1 MPDQHT
7 RKVWLTVWVAALGY
21 FVDIYDLLLFIII
34 RIPSLRGIGITE
46 DAAIK
51 DYGILLLDIQML
63 GLLIGGLLWGILGD
77 KKGRLSVLFGSILIY
92 SLANIANGFVTNIT
106 QYAILRFIAG
116 IGLAGELGAGITLVN
131 EVMSKEN
138 RGYGVTIV
146 ASVGLLGAVAA
157 SLIGDSFDWRVAYWV
172 GGSMGLLLLLLRVGV
187 AESGLFHQS
196 KSEGAR
202 RGDLRLLWAKPGR
215 LRTYFYCILGTVP
228 VWYVIGLLIA
238 FSKEFGQ
245 MLGMSELPSPGRAIM
260 FTYLGLSVGDMLSG
274 VLSQKLKS
282 RKSVQYL
289 FMVLS
294 GLSSGVYLYV
304 TFSLTAFYVLCFV
317 MGIFAGYW
325 VISITSASE
334 QFGTNLRA
342 TVTTTVPNFVRGSL
356 VLITLAYS
364 ALEGQI
370 GMLSAALWVGLLCYA
385 LAIFSVSRLEET
397 YGKDLN
403 FQE

>member
-1 MPDQHT
+1 MQ
-7 RKVWLTVWVAALGY
+7 
-21 FVDIYDLLLFIII
+21 
-34 RIPSLRGIGITE
+34 
-46 DAAIK
+46 
-51 DYGILLLDIQML
+51 
-63 GLLIGGLLWGILGD
+63 
-77 KKGRLSVLFGSILIY
+77 
-92 SLANIANGFVTNIT
+92 
-106 QYAILRFIAG
+106 
-116 IGLAGELGAGITLVN
+116 
-131 EVMSKEN
+131 
-138 RGYGVTIV
+138 
-146 ASVGLLGAVAA
+146 
-157 SLIGDSFDWRVAYWV
+157 
-172 GGSMGLLLLLLRVGV
+172 
-187 AESGLFHQS
+187 
-196 KSEGAR
+196 
-202 RGDLRLLWAKPGR
+202 
-215 LRTYFYCILGTVP
+215 
-228 VWYVIGLLIA
+228 
-238 FSKEFGQ
+238 
-245 MLGMSELPSPGRAIM
+245 ELPSPGRAIM

-294 GLSSGVYLYV
+294 GLSSVVYLYV
-304 TFSLTAFYVLCFV
+304 TFSLTAFYVFCLI

-370 GMLSAALWVGLLCYA
+370 GMISAALWVGLLCYA